1 MDRLPAQCDWRGTS
15 TCSRPADVE
24 LEYPAGSPNHSRCRA
39 VCHRH
44 AEVILEYCARA
55 RMDAPT
61 PRPLHRSAVT
71 ISAPLR
77 ALSA

>member
-1 MDRLPAQCDWRGTS
+1 MPVLCDWRGTS
-15 TCSRPADVE
+15 TCSRCADVE
-24 LEYPAGSPNHSRCRA
+24 LVYPAGSPNHDRRRA

-61 PRPLHRSAVT
+61 PRLLHRSAVM

-77 ALSA
+77 VLSA